1 MPADGQLPRTNR
13 AQSVCGSEL
22 RCCLASSPV
31 NLPPEN
37 SLMLWLS
44 NNIYG
49 TITAHCS
56 ENDAWLQLSEDHSP
70 SSGSLTVYLV
80 KLWRGKLFS
89 ALLPVS
95 LLKILTHAHQCTKGL
110 FEQRSGGYP
119 ESWLQ
124 PSLSG
129 IPKMWATWWYEK
141 TLGDCCCASGE
152 LLRRT
157 QSLCHQ

>member
-1 MPADGQLPRTNR
+1 MPTDGQLPRTNR
-13 AQSVCGSEL
+13 AQSICGSEL

-49 TITAHCS
+49 TITAHCN

-70 SSGSLTVYLV
+70 SSGSLTAYLV
-80 KLWRGKLFS
+80 RLWRGKLSFCSSACFS
-89 ALLPVS
+89 AQNLDTRPPV
-95 LLKILTHAHQCTKGL
+95 HKGS

-152 LLRRT
+152 LKRT